1 LKVAKIIEHE
11 LARRLALAGKAART
25 NNVVGAFGAV
35 NIAAGDHERL
45 EIGGRRYSVELDLEF
60 GRQPFVVI
68 VKQSDPGR
76 ARVTDADVASFGATG
91 GSRKSKATDAV
102 VDKTSKSIG
111 GVSSL
116 LAIDYDDDF
125 DLAQGLLKSA
135 ADGAEKE
142 CGSAASGN
150 HDTYKRIGNDHKWA

>member
-25 NNVVGAFGAV
+25 KNAVRAFGAV

-45 EIGGRRYSVELDLEF
+45 EIGGRRYGVELDLEF

-68 VKQSDPGR
+68 IEQSDPGR
-76 ARVTDADVASFGATG
+76 ARVTDADVASFGPTG
-91 GSRKSKATDAV
+91 GSRKSKAMDAV
-102 VDKTSKSIG
+102 VDKACKSIG

-135 ADGAEKE
+135 ADCADNES
-142 CGSAASGN
+142 GSAASRDHHTN
-150 HDTYKRIGNDHKWA
+150 KRIGKGHKWA